1 MRKRSAAVAAFNPC
15 TGIHGSTVVAFD
27 RLDSACGKCA
37 DDLPG
42 SPATACFQV
51 GAALRALSGSS
62 RIARSAKSAVD
73 IRTRFGLFDLLGVC
87 QQFLLAAL
95 MKGDILWLRRAA
107 GGAIRMGSQILTTA
121 IWAAPVKLDIAFNFA
136 DHVSPY
142 GVGVSLGGIG
152 VAEGGATVSVRVS
165 LGSGVSDGSSVSVG
179 TAVGTRVF
187 VGAGVFVG
195 TAVGAG
201 RSL

>member
-1 MRKRSAAVAAFNPC
+1 MRKRSAAVAAFKPC

-42 SPATACFQV
+42 RPATTCFQV
-51 GAALRALSGSS
+51 PAALRALSGSS
-62 RIARSAKSAVD
+62 RIPCSTESAVD

-87 QQFLLAAL
+87 QQLLFAAL
-95 MKGDILWLRRAA
+95 MKGDVLWLRRAA
-107 GGAIRMGSQILTTA
+107 GGAVRMGSQILTTA

-136 DHVSPY
+136 GHLSPY
-142 GVGVSLGGIG
+142 GVGVSLGDRD
-152 VAEGGATVSVRVS
+152 VSVGMGVS
-165 LGSGVSDGSSVSVG
+165 VGVSVGMGVSDGKG
-179 TAVGTRVF
+179 VF
-187 VGAGVFVG
+187 VGIAVGKGVFVG

-201 RSL
+201 RLL